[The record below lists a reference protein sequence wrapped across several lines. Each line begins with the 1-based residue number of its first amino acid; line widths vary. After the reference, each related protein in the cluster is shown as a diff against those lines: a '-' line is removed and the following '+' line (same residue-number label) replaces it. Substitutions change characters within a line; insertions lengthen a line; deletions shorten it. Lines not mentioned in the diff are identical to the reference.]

1 MSFFKAAPAGTTI
14 LGHEWFPRDI
24 DTSDDDYSA
33 NSEDSSSLDDM
44 DCTAD
49 ELESEDE
56 ADQHDVS
63 MEDISEV
70 HSVLM
75 HAAQIIP
82 EEYPDLK
89 ERLEAVADAS
99 LGPDFFD
106 ADDTYISQFEEQR
119 KKEDRHHQ
127 RLIHDARIKTMY
139 PEVKFPVMVL
149 GTAECLEGGM
159 ER

>member
-56 ADQHDVS
+56 A
-63 MEDISEV
+63 
-70 HSVLM
+70 
-75 HAAQIIP
+75 